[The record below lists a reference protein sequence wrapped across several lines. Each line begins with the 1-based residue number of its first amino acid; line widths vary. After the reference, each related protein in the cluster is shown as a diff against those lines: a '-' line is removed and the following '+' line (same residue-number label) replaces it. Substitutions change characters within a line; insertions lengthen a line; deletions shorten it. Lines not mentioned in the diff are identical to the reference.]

1 MRIGAHYLRG
11 SEIGPTTLSLLHPS
25 SARRPA
31 PAGGLPAFKLIVCAY
46 LSNSIFLTA
55 PVTSASIGLIAV
67 VIYWYHPLELYLSAC
82 VSSDGCHAP
91 STALSQGGGC
101 SRGGP
106 DEGLILQRRK
116 HGAFKNGD
124 GAKGRMRSPASED
137 VHRRPLHTGFL
148 RANNDTIAAIKT
160 SKIVALMAVSINR
173 LVNALEERTVSIS
186 TPPSGLLGPDTP
198 LQTLE
203 LLNIDFA
210 SVDPR

>member
-1 MRIGAHYLRG
+1 
-11 SEIGPTTLSLLHPS
+11 
-25 SARRPA
+25 
-31 PAGGLPAFKLIVCAY
+31 
-46 LSNSIFLTA
+46 
-55 PVTSASIGLIAV
+55 
-67 VIYWYHPLELYLSAC
+67 
-82 VSSDGCHAP
+82 
-91 STALSQGGGC
+91 
-101 SRGGP
+101 
-106 DEGLILQRRK
+106 
-116 HGAFKNGD
+116 
-124 GAKGRMRSPASED
+124 MRSPASED

-173 LVNALEERTVSIS
+173 LGYALEERTVSIS